1 MRILVSN
8 DDGILSPGIQALALA
23 LATEHEVTVVAPD
36 RERSATGHALTLH
49 KPLRVEKVSLGGNIH
64 AAYAVNGTPSD
75 CVKLAYGT
83 LLKEP
88 PDVVFSGIN
97 RGPNL
102 GTDVIY
108 SGTVSAALEGTI
120 LGINAVA
127 MSLAT
132 FSDVGYEQAAE
143 FAVSLART
151 LTHKRLPPK
160 VLLNVNY
167 PAIAGA
173 QAREVRVTRLG
184 ERRYSDIFEPRT
196 DPRGKTYYWLAGE
209 VVEVE
214 EDPDTDVMA
223 IRDNCISLTPIH
235 YDMTYRPMMAEV
247 ESWQVPAVPT
257 PQETPAVAQKDS

>member
-8 DDGILSPGIQALALA
+8 DDGILAPGIQALALA

-49 KPLRVEKVSLGGNIH
+49 KPLRVEKVALGGSIK

-75 CVKLAYGT
+75 CVKLAVGT
-83 LLKEP
+83 LYEEA
-88 PDVVFSGIN
+88 PDLVFSGVN

-120 LGINAVA
+120 LGINSVA
-127 MSLAT
+127 FSLAS
-132 FSDVGYEQAAE
+132 FSDVGYEQAAQ
-143 FAVSLART
+143 FALVMARMLAMR
-151 LTHKRLPPK
+151 RLPPK

-167 PAIAGA
+167 PAISAA
-173 QAREVRVTRLG
+173 DPHEVRITRLG
-184 ERRYSDIFEPRT
+184 ERKYSDIFEART
-196 DPRGKTYYWLAGE
+196 DPRGRTYYWLAGE

-214 EDPDTDVMA
+214 EAHDTDVTA
-223 IRDNCISLTPIH
+223 IRENCISVTPIH
-235 YDMTYRPMMAEV
+235 YDMTHRPMIDDLKA
-247 ESWQVPAVPT
+247 WRVPT
-257 PQETPAVAQKDS
+257 TVDALSVGSQDRP